1 MPKRKEPP
9 VEIEF
14 SRLCMWAVWAKFAY
28 IPEFNL
34 MLAERVATDVQKAI
48 DEYKAKIEG
57 YGREA

>member
-1 MPKRKEPP
+1 MTKRKEL

-34 MLAERVATDVQKAI
+34 MLAERVATDVQKAV
-48 DEYKAKIEG
+48 DEYKAK
-57 YGREA
+57 EARDAKV